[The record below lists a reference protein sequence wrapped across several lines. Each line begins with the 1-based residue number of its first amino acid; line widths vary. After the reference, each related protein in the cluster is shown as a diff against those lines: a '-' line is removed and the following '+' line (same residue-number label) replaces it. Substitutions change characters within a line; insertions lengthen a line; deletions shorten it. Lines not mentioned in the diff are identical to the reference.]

1 MQAGLELL
9 PGTLDWNRYFF
20 PYGTGLEFV
29 WFDLLGLL
37 VIGCFFDFKR
47 PWRLRN
53 LDLLMICCWVP
64 LGDYEKGH
72 LPLTVVLGYLP
83 LFYFLPRLL
92 HQVGRRA
99 EEPCVINYGPR
110 ALALLTGMAMLY
122 GVGLSLVAPFPY
134 ASWKGADK
142 LALSDSAVAGMLG
155 AGALRN
161 GAIPYGNLPDHRDD
175 YGAAYYYSYL
185 PFMFLEGDQSYFL
198 HEYGAPARALAI
210 VCQLAATLGL
220 GLLGWRLKN
229 AHYGLALAFAWA
241 CLPYSLT
248 SVYWAQTGHLLT
260 GALLL
265 WSCLALSVSHL
276 LGAAVLAWTS
286 AAAFFPVFFIP
297 AWAAAS
303 RGRNRVVFLGI
314 VLGLGLALWLPML
327 DQPDGLR
334 KFFDSTVYYYQMMNR
349 GDWSPWVQH
358 PMTLPVKSFFSWM
371 FLPFVAWVSW
381 QARGRGFVSLM
392 ALTGAIVVFTQFF
405 SLHAP
410 GRYQLW
416 MMPFLLPVLLL
427 GTNRTRFEGSVVD
440 SAVPADARAPCL
452 TPNP

>member
-1 MQAGLELL
+1 MPAGLELL
-9 PGTLDWNRYFF
+9 PGTLDWSRYFF
-20 PYGTGLEFV
+20 PYCTGLEAL
-29 WFDLLGLL
+29 WFDLLALL
-37 VIGCFFDFKR
+37 VIGCFFDFKQ

-99 EEPCVINYGPR
+99 EEPCVVNYGPR
-110 ALALLTGMAMLY
+110 WLTLLTALALLY
-122 GVGLSLVAPFPY
+122 GVGLALVAPYPY
-134 ASWKGADK
+134 ASWKGSDT

-155 AGALRN
+155 ANALRA
-161 GAIPYGNLPDHRDD
+161 GKIPYGNLPDHRDD
-175 YGAAYYYSYL
+175 YGPAYYYSYL
-185 PFMFLEGDQSYFL
+185 PFMFLQVKEGYFL

-210 VCQLAATLGL
+210 VAHVAAILGF
-220 GLLGWRLKN
+220 GLLGWRLRS

-241 CLPYSLT
+241 CLPYSLI
-248 SVYWAQTGHLLT
+248 SLYWSQTGHLLT

-265 WSCLALSVSHL
+265 WSCLALSCSQL

-297 AWAAAS
+297 AWAATLRERKRA
-303 RGRNRVVFLGI
+303 VFLGV

-334 KFFDSTVYYYQMMNR
+334 KFFDSTVVYFQVQNR
-349 GDWSPWVQH
+349 GEWSPWVQH

-381 QARGRGFVSLM
+381 RARGRGFVSLM
-392 ALTGAIVVFTQFF
+392 AITGAIVVFTQFF

-427 GTNRTRFEGSVVD
+427 GTNRTRFEDGAVD
-440 SAVPADARAPCL
+440 SAEPEAGCIPPL
-452 TPNP
+452 TPET